1 VGNAPSTPG
10 EYEYWNDFSDGATID
25 AFGTYMIV
33 HGSADAGLLAEADQ
47 THTYLSNGDDGYMLV
62 EGTPDSFTM
71 VDAIGDWNGDPG
83 SGWDVAG
90 IPAAT
95 KDHTLRRKS
104 DVSEGNGG
112 DWTASA
118 GTDETDSEW
127 IVLEKDYA
135 ILNGYEGYAI
145 HTFTGSCGGSLSP
158 LQALMN
164 EGYVSFS
171 DNCVMGSTSA
181 SIVLTDATCQGSYEV
196 TYSATDECGNTSSL
210 VQMIELT
217 DDVDP
222 ELSIENEPA
231 DITLQLNADCS
242 APYGPDVTDSY
253 EVSATDNC
261 DDDAATE
268 VSFSDGAPDYTC
280 EDGNGSYTIT
290 RTWSA
295 TATDNCGNT
304 DQSSYDQLI
313 TFIDGLAPTLT
324 TSAPADAY
332 FDLDASCSAVTGTDQ
347 AGEPTSSATDNCD
360 SDVDIAWTHSDSANT
375 LICDGDDND
384 LEGSYSFVRTFT
396 VTATD
401 ACGNATTSSVTQLI
415 TVEDDMQPSI
425 DSFEQLAAQ
434 EYFLDE
440 GCDADLTPVVEPAH
454 AESDACDSDV
464 ATTLSYADGLTS
476 QSCDGDDGTNSG
488 SYSFTRTWILVA
500 VDDCGNQSTAMN
512 SQSIIVTDATAPAI
526 DATYPADYDT
536 DFDANCE
543 ADGSTAA
550 GGVTTATA
558 SDNCDDDLAIEI
570 SHLDHDTTQLAVN
583 IDDAL
588 EGGYSFI
595 RTWTVTATDD
605 CGNSTTV
612 SHDQLLSFHDVIAPT
627 AGITTLPSYGVYAD
641 ADCNADVS
649 PAAAGT
655 PEGSGDDAC
664 DSNVSIDLTYEDVDE
679 TFQNSF
685 GDYGLE
691 IDTVAV
697 DGIMGMTTV
706 RLYVTTE
713 NASDFLS
720 AVAGDNVNPTVIRT
734 TTSFYQDAF
743 GATLGSDLLD
753 LDPSIAPG
761 LAYDSY
767 VTIGLDGAPGIDD
780 QPINSVGD
788 WVGDFE
794 AGGDIMVNSFYG
806 GSWFG
811 LYPSAASV
819 AGADQRVLI
828 AQLTT
833 DGQLSGQVFA
843 QIFPEGDGDSEFRV
857 SFTFGDCAE
866 DDETPEG
873 SYNFVRVWT
882 STSSDDADNQSSAV
896 SYQSIQVSDTTAP
909 QLTSTCGMLN
919 GDVNVFPC
927 AGIAVL
933 DLDPVPVAC
942 DVTAI
947 DNCDSEVNINLFMEE
962 SGHVPTSA
970 IQNYCAPVTPEAQA
984 GSMTCDDRAP
994 ETIRLFNFPGDETF
1008 VIDGSASESIIEV
1021 SGDGALHIELN
1032 VTNADGTGGFAWSAD
1047 YGAGLDWSEWSALGR
1062 SYKKDCNDIFPGETV
1077 WEDWAFFLM
1086 TSGTMEGTGIYAG
1099 SSMELS
1105 HQPANGY
1112 FGLQAG
1118 AGANNKNTNYG
1129 ASAWFIWN
1137 GQVVIDGQ
1145 DLGTLVSSGDVFM
1158 DLDCCLPWQVDYSYT
1173 AMDDCGNPTGFA
1185 YTNQGT
1191 AATAGSGSD
1200 ISGGHTG
1207 PVDVGATSNLK
1218 EPIRITG
1225 LAPNP
1230 TNDHSQLTFTVN
1242 ESMRLSVNLYTMTG
1256 LQVVELYDGNAM
1268 TGVQYSIDIDTD
1280 ALSSGMYQIRISSNS
1295 YIAVK
1300 KLLVTD

>member
-1 VGNAPSTPG
+1 ANALFGGALVGILPGAQPGDNVLDDLASPFEFPAFGINIPGFSGTLGSGTYSFFFKEGNA
-10 EYEYWNDFSDGATID
+10 
-25 AFGTYMIV
+25 
-33 HGSADAGLLAEADQ
+33 H
-47 THTYLSNGDDGYMLV
+47 
-62 EGTPDSFTM
+62 PDV
-71 VDAIGDWNGDPG
+71 VDAYVNWSFALEI
-83 SGWDVAG
+83 
-90 IPAAT
+90 AA
-95 KDHTLRRKS
+95 
-104 DVSEGNGG
+104 E
-112 DWTASA
+112 
-118 GTDETDSEW
+118 
-127 IVLEKDYA
+127 
-135 ILNGYEGYAI
+135 
-145 HTFTGSCGGSLSP
+145 
-158 LQALMN
+158 
-164 EGYVSFS
+164 
-171 DNCVMGSTSA
+171 
-181 SIVLTDATCQGSYEV
+181 
-196 TYSATDECGNTSSL
+196 
-210 VQMIELT
+210 
-217 DDVDP
+217 
-222 ELSIENEPA
+222 
-231 DITLQLNADCS
+231 
-242 APYGPDVTDSY
+242 
-253 EVSATDNC
+253 
-261 DDDAATE
+261 DDD
-268 VSFSDGAPDYTC
+268 
-280 EDGNGSYTIT
+280 
-290 RTWSA
+290 
-295 TATDNCGNT
+295 DN
-304 DQSSYDQLI
+304 
-313 TFIDGLAPTLT
+313 
-324 TSAPADAY
+324 
-332 FDLDASCSAVTGTDQ
+332 
-347 AGEPTSSATDNCD
+347 
-360 SDVDIAWTHSDSANT
+360 
-375 LICDGDDND
+375 
-384 LEGSYSFVRTFT
+384 LEGSYSFERTFT

-440 GCDADLTPVVEPAH
+440 GCDADLTPVVAPAH
-454 AESDACDSDV
+454 SESDACDSDV
-464 ATTLSYADGLTS
+464 ATTLSFADGLIS

-500 VDDCGNQSTAMN
+500 RDDCGNQSTAVR

-550 GGVTTATA
+550 GGVATATA

-583 IDDAL
+583 IDEAL

-612 SHDQLLSFHDVIAPT
+612 SHDQSLAFHDVIAPT
-627 AGITTLPSYGVYAD
+627 AAITTLPTYGVYAD

-697 DGIMGMTTV
+697 DGILGMTTV

-720 AVAGDNVNPTVIRT
+720 AVAGDGVNPTVIRT

-743 GATLGSDLLD
+743 GATLGSDLPD

-767 VTIGLDGAPGIDD
+767 VTIGLDGAPGVDD
-780 QPINSVGD
+780 QPINAVGD
-788 WVGDFE
+788 WVSDFE

-843 QIFPEGDGDSEFRV
+843 QVFPEGDGDSEFRV

-866 DDETPEG
+866 DDDTPEG

-882 STSSDDADNQSSAV
+882 STSSDDANNQSSAV
-896 SYQSIQVSDTTAP
+896 SFQSIQVSDTTAP
-909 QLTSTCGMLN
+909 QLTNTCGMYN

-947 DNCDSEVNINLFMEE
+947 DNCDSDVNINLFIEE

-970 IQNYCAPVTPEAQA
+970 IQNYCAPVTPEAQE
-984 GSMTCDDRAP
+984 GSLTCDERAP
-994 ETIRLFNFPGDETF
+994 EAIRLFNFPGDEAF
-1008 VIDGSASESIIEV
+1008 VIDGSASESMIEV

-1105 HQPANGY
+1105 HQPTNGY

-1129 ASAWFIWN
+1129 ASAWFFWN

-1145 DLGTLVSSGDVFM
+1145 DLGTLASSGDVYM